1 MRGSIAP
8 AADYNGVWVAN
19 SDEGLARDGRGK
31 LGAGRSPADR
41 VESTSYERSWKRGR
55 TPSLL
60 DGPFQHDE
68 PIEGWTDFAQA
79 LSPDISS
86 EASRMNPSENGVE
99 LTSGERGSLELPSLR
114 TGSAG
119 DRVRQEA
126 IAAMGSSTRPLLS
139 LDEID
144 QLGSVADLTRNDHV
158 PLRRLSLANGEEID
172 TSSTTMHKVTPN
184 DTLAGVAILYRVKLS
199 ELKKANRLWNDDDI
213 KLREFLVIPRNSL
226 GSATESAAPS
236 FVSKIPI
243 TPPSKGPSP
252 DASLS
257 CSERKAFGKR
267 SVSSPSLAPV
277 AETTEDLLRQIDLDL
292 ASTLTSLGNQSW
304 TAGKSSNA
312 GVPYGFPSVLEG
324 NNSGTASN
332 GQSPNKVRR
341 GRVGSLE
348 DVLGLAY
355 GRSRSDSGGSISNPF
370 LAIENWNEW
379 ILNKL
384 KYVSN
389 ERASPSREEYSPI
402 STDGDESEYAPQ
414 SSFSSPRSSV
424 SSWTARTSWALP
436 SGIRRRTASAT
447 SEVPLGPRRELSPTS
462 FADTPDLLDFGQ
474 EPRLEAVGMGEALN
488 DFVSSEGIREVAASD
503 QFSVETSPEI
513 SIDTLVPPRVQT
525 DPLHLGFR
533 PDDQDTPYTLLLND
547 SPSLYFAAM
556 AEKTSS
562 TRYQEQDTIETNDP
576 LAASDSFIDFAN
588 MSDAGVSAVWE
599 QSFEDGQ
606 ILFEESL
613 LPDEQ
618 GYEGRASVDDRL
630 QPSLSTA
637 DVPNRDVSPG
647 VPKIRIEERKST
659 DRTNGQSSEC
669 TKARSS
675 SNENQTS
682 RSSICA
688 SQSTP
693 KTSSTGPAGQRTAQV
708 SESPLSEKATNPPL
722 LTFVSALAS
731 VRSTTSANSD
741 IAHPVTPQ
749 SRGSMPSNQPDEA
762 TSPSIATS
770 YFTAIGTRNVMDQMD
785 KAALIGEPDG
795 PLDFVVGPSSKTRNI
810 HGEEAH
816 DNDDCVTVDT
826 RISAHSA
833 YSLARRAKEITLKR
847 ARVNDVHQDMPSA
860 NAAVEER
867 TFKRPREKDVLGS
880 IKSEHRYGTGEGW
893 ETPSRIPRSSHT
905 TFRPYSV
912 SESSFDA
919 NRTEDGQFPA
929 GLAGRFRNISP
940 SPSELTDSSDV
951 SRLSS
956 NFRQWQKV
964 PSFSKPNPKS
974 KRVLSTDGGDDNAS
988 EISSVASRRGRNN
1001 RIPRNKSPENLKNLP
1016 QTVKLER
1023 RVHFDHDSD
1032 AHGSL
1037 LLDDKVVMAVTYK
1050 NGKIGAAYYSVMD
1063 SKLYLMEDME
1073 EDISFEI
1080 TRLLRYQVQPSVI
1093 VTNARADDA
1102 FLEVLS
1108 AQDGSLPPCEIEIR
1122 PSTDFVYQTAKNKL
1136 CSIQI
1141 PAAGQHLD
1149 DCTSNPHSEDYE
1161 SFTRKRVEMFLFLE
1175 SIVSLDS
1182 VEMVGCAGALL
1193 NYITKARLTGS
1204 LEADAEIELLSV
1216 EQFSLNQYMH
1226 VNADTL
1232 CSLQIFQN
1240 EAHPSMHCKKG
1251 KEGFSL
1257 FGIMDTTKTPMGR
1270 ALLRQWFLRPSMST
1284 DVIRERH
1291 TAVGYFLRPDI
1302 QFAMNQLRGSLKHVK
1317 NIPKILTKMRT
1328 HASIV
1333 EWQAILKFSYYA
1345 LKIRSDLRELGA
1357 DVKIPIVRKIN
1368 EVFVVQEL
1376 KEVGSYVNK
1385 AVDFDASVNEGR
1397 VVVKPHVDDELDEL
1411 KRTYHGL
1418 DDLLSHVAHDISN
1431 TIPKEFSTSLN
1442 VIYFPQLGYLITIPL
1457 KEGMTEREDFV
1468 IEGLSFQFCTAN
1480 AVYYKSDRM
1489 FELDESIGDIHSM
1502 IVDREIEIIQR
1513 LQETVL
1519 GYRATLIQVANVC
1532 AELDCILSLAD
1543 AAKKYNY
1550 TRPEMTGENIFLV
1563 VKGRHPLQELCV
1575 DVFVANDTSMGDAD
1589 DLPRMILL
1597 TGANFSGKSVYLKQI
1612 ALITYMAHIG
1622 SFVPAERAV
1631 IRLTD
1636 KILTRIQTRE
1646 SVSKMQSTFMI
1657 DLQQVSVALRS
1668 STRRSLVLLDE
1679 FGKGTDTADGIGL
1692 LCGVLQD
1699 FAKRGEDCPHVIAAT
1714 HFHEI
1719 FTYNLLTIPEPL
1731 LLECTMEIMETRGSE
1746 GLTFLYHV
1754 KLGRSQSSWGVHCQE
1769 ASDALARGDP
1779 IRPMEMDADKAQ
1791 YAASAE
1797 VARVFSELDPLKGN
1811 LDELWKVVDEA
1822 LACFAI

>member
-1 MRGSIAP
+1 
-8 AADYNGVWVAN
+8 
-19 SDEGLARDGRGK
+19 
-31 LGAGRSPADR
+31 
-41 VESTSYERSWKRGR
+41 
-55 TPSLL
+55 
-60 DGPFQHDE
+60 
-68 PIEGWTDFAQA
+68 
-79 LSPDISS
+79 
-86 EASRMNPSENGVE
+86 
-99 LTSGERGSLELPSLR
+99 
-114 TGSAG
+114 
-119 DRVRQEA
+119 
-126 IAAMGSSTRPLLS
+126 MG
-139 LDEID
+139 
-144 QLGSVADLTRNDHV
+144 G
-158 PLRRLSLANGEEID
+158 
-172 TSSTTMHKVTPN
+172 
-184 DTLAGVAILYRVKLS
+184 
-199 ELKKANRLWNDDDI
+199 
-213 KLREFLVIPRNSL
+213 
-226 GSATESAAPS
+226 
-236 FVSKIPI
+236 
-243 TPPSKGPSP
+243 
-252 DASLS
+252 
-257 CSERKAFGKR
+257 
-267 SVSSPSLAPV
+267 
-277 AETTEDLLRQIDLDL
+277 
-292 ASTLTSLGNQSW
+292 
-304 TAGKSSNA
+304 
-312 GVPYGFPSVLEG
+312 
-324 NNSGTASN
+324 
-332 GQSPNKVRR
+332 
-341 GRVGSLE
+341 
-348 DVLGLAY
+348 
-355 GRSRSDSGGSISNPF
+355 
-370 LAIENWNEW
+370 
-379 ILNKL
+379 
-384 KYVSN
+384 
-389 ERASPSREEYSPI
+389 
-402 STDGDESEYAPQ
+402 
-414 SSFSSPRSSV
+414 
-424 SSWTARTSWALP
+424 
-436 SGIRRRTASAT
+436 
-447 SEVPLGPRRELSPTS
+447 
-462 FADTPDLLDFGQ
+462 
-474 EPRLEAVGMGEALN
+474 ALN
-488 DFVSSEGIREVAASD
+488 DFVSSERIYKVAAAD
-503 QFSVETSPEI
+503 QFSIEISPEMPI
-513 SIDTLVPPRVQT
+513 NTLGPPRVQT
-525 DPLHLGFR
+525 DLLHLGFR
-533 PDDQDTPYTLLLND
+533 PDEQDTPYTLLLND

-556 AEKTSS
+556 AEKSS
-562 TRYQEQDTIETNDP
+562 SNRYQEQHTVDKNDP

-588 MSDAGVSAVWE
+588 MSDAGVSAIWE

-606 ILFEESL
+606 RLFEESL

-618 GYEGRASVDDRL
+618 GYDEGVSVDDSL
-630 QPSLSTA
+630 QPSLSVA
-637 DVPNRDVSPG
+637 DVPNLDESPR
-647 VPKIRIEERKST
+647 VPKIRMEERVST
-659 DRTNGQSSEC
+659 DRSNGKTLQC
-669 TKARSS
+669 TKARLL

-682 RSSICA
+682 SSSTCA

-693 KTSSTGPAGQRTAQV
+693 KDSPTVTAEQRTAQII
-708 SESPLSEKATNPPL
+708 ESPSSENTSNPPL
-722 LTFVSALAS
+722 LTFASALAS
-731 VRSTTSANSD
+731 VRSTTSATSD
-741 IAHPVTPQ
+741 AAHPVTPQ
-749 SRGSMPSNQPDEA
+749 SRGSMPSNQPDESS
-762 TSPSIATS
+762 SPSIATNH
-770 YFTAIGTRNVMDQMD
+770 FTAIKTRNAMDQMD
-785 KAALIGEPDG
+785 KAALIDKQDR
-795 PLDFVVGPSSKTRNI
+795 PLDFMGGPSSSTNNI
-810 HGEEAH
+810 HGEDAH

-826 RISAHSA
+826 RIRAHSA

-847 ARVNDVHQDMPSA
+847 ARVNIVHQDVSSA
-860 NAAVEER
+860 NAAMEEP
-867 TFKRPREKDVLGS
+867 TFKRPREKDALAS
-880 IKSEHRYGTGEGW
+880 IKAEHQYGTGEVS
-893 ETPSRIPRSSHT
+893 ETPSRITPSSHT
-905 TFRPYSV
+905 IFRPYSV
-912 SESSFDA
+912 SESSFGAD
-919 NRTEDGQFPA
+919 RTGDGQFPA

-940 SPSELTDSSDV
+940 SPSELTDSSDM
-951 SRLSS
+951 SRFSS
-956 NFRQWQKV
+956 NFRPWQKV
-964 PSFSKPNPKS
+964 PSFSQANPKS
-974 KRVLSTDGGDDNAS
+974 RPFLSHGGDDTAS
-988 EISSVASRRGRNN
+988 EISSVASSRRNRNN
-1001 RIPRNKSPENLKNLP
+1001 KTPHNKSSENLKNVP

-1032 AHGSL
+1032 EHGSL
-1037 LLDDKVVMAVTYK
+1037 MLDDKVVMAVTYK

-1102 FLEVLS
+1102 FLEVLT
-1108 AQDGSLPPCEIEIR
+1108 AQDGALPPCELEIR

-1149 DCTSNPHSEDYE
+1149 DRTSTPRSEDHE

-1270 ALLRQWFLRPSMST
+1270 ALLRQWFLRPSMSL

-1357 DVKIPIVRKIN
+1357 HVKIPIVRKIN

-1376 KEVGSYVNK
+1376 KEVGSFVNK

-1418 DDLLSHVAHDISN
+1418 DDLLSQVAHEISD

-1532 AELDCILSLAD
+1532 AELDCILSFAD
-1543 AAKKYNY
+1543 AAKRYNC
-1550 TRPEMTGENIFLV
+1550 TRPEMTEDNIFHV

-1575 DVFVANDTSMGDAD
+1575 DVFVANDTSMGEAD

-1679 FGKGTDTADGIGL
+1679 FGKGTDTAGMFFDILVGCDILCLADLYCVDGIGL
-1692 LCGVLQD
+1692 LCGVLD
-1699 FAKRGEDCPHVIAAT
+1699 NFAKRDADCPHVVAAT

-1719 FTYNLLTIPEPL
+1719 FTYNLLTIPEPF

-1754 KLGRSQSSWGVHCQE
+1754 KPGRSQSSWGVHC
-1769 ASDALARGDP
+1769 AALAGIPPHILERGTCSCLSFSWSR
-1779 IRPMEMDADKAQ
+1779 IFMHM
-1791 YAASAE
+1791 AAI
-1797 VARVFSELDPLKGN
+1797 FIMI
-1811 LDELWKVVDEA
+1811 
-1822 LACFAI
+1822 F